1 MPFRFTVML
10 KRRGLRLLS
19 EEKIALSK
27 IRLDNAKERIAFA
40 DEILAIGD
48 YKTVANRSYYA
59 VFSAMR
65 AVLALDGIDSKK
77 HSGIIAEFQR
87 LYIKTSIFDKELS
100 VIIKKLFQAR
110 ANSDYDDFCVI
121 SKEDTITQFHDA
133 EKFVAIIEKYL
144 TEIYTK

>member
-1 MPFRFTVML
+1 MQYEQSV
-10 KRRGLRLLS
+10 
-19 EEKIALSK
+19 ALSMA
-27 IRLDNAKERIAFA
+27 RLSNAKECLSDAKLLA
-40 DEILAIGD
+40 DNKS
-48 YKTVANRSYYA
+48 YKALANRSYYA
-59 VFSAMR
+59 IFHAMR
-65 AVLALDGIDSKK
+65 AVLALDGFDSKK

-100 VIIKKLFQAR
+100 VIIKMLFQAR

-121 SKEDTITQFHDA
+121 TKEDTITQFHDA